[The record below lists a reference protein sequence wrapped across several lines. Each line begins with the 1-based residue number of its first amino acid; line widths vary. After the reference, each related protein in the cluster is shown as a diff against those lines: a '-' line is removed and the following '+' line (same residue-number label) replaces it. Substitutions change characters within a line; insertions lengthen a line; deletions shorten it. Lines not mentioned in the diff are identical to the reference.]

1 MSALRPRKRF
11 AQHFLKSA
19 AVIADIVDTISPRED
34 QCIVEV
40 GPGDGALTRPLL
52 QSGAQIVAVEFDR
65 DAAKYLAQHLSQYP
79 NLKLL
84 NQDFLDFDPAQAGL
98 TSFTLVG
105 NLPYNITSPVIDW
118 IVRHRDLMERA
129 CLMVQKE
136 VGARLAAQ
144 PNHKDWSPLS
154 IFTQLYYQVR
164 CCFDVAP
171 RHFRPPPRVMS
182 TFVALTRTPEPEIA
196 HPVLFEKVV
205 RASFRQRRKLLVNNL
220 VSNIVATPQAA
231 HAIIKEIGLLPNCR
245 AEQLSTAQFLTLTE
259 RLIQHNIL

>member
-1 MSALRPRKRF
+1 MPALRPRKRF

-19 AVIADIVDTISPRED
+19 KVITDIIDTISPREG

-40 GPGDGALTRPLL
+40 GPGEGALTRPLL

-65 DAAKYLAQHLSQYP
+65 DAAKYLVQHLSQYP

-84 NQDFLDFDPAQAGL
+84 NQDFLDFDPARAGL

-118 IVRHRDLMERA
+118 TVRHRDLTERA

-154 IFTQLYYQVR
+154 IFTQLHYR
-164 CCFDVAP
+164 IERCFDIPP
-171 RHFRPPPRVMS
+171 RHFRPPPRIMS
-182 TFVALTRTPEPEIA
+182 TFIVLIRTSAPEIA
-196 HPVLFEKVV
+196 HPILFEKVV

-220 VSNIVATPQAA
+220 VPDIVATPQAA
-231 HAIIKEIGLLPNCR
+231 RDILEETGLPPRCR
-245 AEQLSTAQFLTLTE
+245 AEQVSTAQFLTLTE
-259 RLIQHNIL
+259 RLVQHNIL